1 MIEIKNLNMTFNPN
15 SQKEFKALKN
25 INLSIKKNSLTIIKG
40 VSGSGKSTLL
50 SLISALLKPTNGE
63 IIVDAHNIA
72 KLPEHH
78 ASKFRAENIGFIFQ
92 SFNLF
97 DSLSVSENISLAL
110 IPLGFNPSE
119 ISKKTQK
126 AMKLANIDHKANQN
140 VNNLSGGEKQRCTI
154 ARALVN
160 EPKIILCDE
169 PTANLDEANSLK
181 FIQTLKMLKNLDK
194 TLIVATHDPLFEK
207 ISFADK
213 IVNIKDGEII

>member
-1 MIEIKNLNMTFNPN
+1 MIEIKNLNMTFNPD

-25 INLSIKKNSLTIIKG
+25 INLSIEKNNLTIIKG

-63 IIVDAHNIA
+63 IIIDAHNIA

-110 IPLGFNPSE
+110 IPLGFNPNE
-119 ISKKTQK
+119 ISQKTQK
-126 AMKLANIDHKANQN
+126 AMRIANIDHKANQN
-140 VNNLSGGEKQRCTI
+140 VNNLSGGEKQRCAI

-181 FIQTLKMLKNLDK
+181 FIQTLKMLKSLDK
-194 TLIVATHDPLFEK
+194 TLIVATHDNLFEK

>member
-1 MIEIKNLNMTFNPN
+1 MIEIKNINMTFNPN

-25 INLSIKKNSLTIIKG
+25 INLSIAKNDLTIIKG

-50 SLISALLKPTNGE
+50 SLISALLKPTSGE

-97 DSLSVSENISLAL
+97 DSLSVEENISLTL
-110 IPLGFNPSE
+110 IPLGLNPSE
-119 ISKKTQK
+119 ISKKTK
-126 AMKLANIDHKANQN
+126 AAMKLANIHHKANQN
-140 VNNLSGGEKQRCTI
+140 IKNISGGEKQRCAI
-154 ARALVN
+154 ARALAN

-169 PTANLDEANSLK
+169 PTANLDNANSMQ
-181 FIQTLKMLKNLDK
+181 FIQTIKRLKNLDK
-194 TLIVATHDPLFEK
+194 TIIIATHDPLFEEINFVHK
-207 ISFADK
+207 VI
-213 IVNIKDGEII
+213 NIKDGELI

>member
-1 MIEIKNLNMTFNPN
+1 MIKIKNLNLTFDPN
-15 SQKEFKALKN
+15 SQKEFKALKD
-25 INLSIKKNSLTIIKG
+25 INLSIEKNELTIIKG

-50 SLISALLKPTNGE
+50 SLICALLKPTSGE

-97 DSLSVSENISLAL
+97 DSLSVSENVSLAL
-110 IPLGFNPSE
+110 IPLGFSPSE
-119 ISKKTQK
+119 ISKKTK
-126 AMKLANIDHKANQN
+126 TAMRLANIDHKENQN
-140 VNNLSGGEKQRCTI
+140 VKNLSGGEKQRCAI
-154 ARALVN
+154 ARALAN

-169 PTANLDEANSLK
+169 PTANLDHANSLN
-181 FIQTLKMLKNLDK
+181 FIQSIKTLKNSGK
-194 TLIVATHDPLFEK
+194 TIIIATHDPLFDK

-213 IVNIKDGEII
+213 IINIKDGEII